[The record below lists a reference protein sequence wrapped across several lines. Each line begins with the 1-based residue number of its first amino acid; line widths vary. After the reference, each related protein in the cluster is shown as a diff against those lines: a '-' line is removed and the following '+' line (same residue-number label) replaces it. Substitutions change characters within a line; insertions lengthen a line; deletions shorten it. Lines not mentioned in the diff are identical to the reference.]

1 MRSMRIVRGIGWP
14 GIKNQ
19 VDVICDWDR
28 GLGSRMKRME
38 GWPRRMGDFF
48 EWNKVAIMMWI
59 GERDHGWSGWRDGRG
74 GWVIFS
80 RVE

>member
-28 GLGSRMKRME
+28 GLGSRMERME
-38 GWPRRMGDFF
+38 GWPRRLGDFF
-48 EWNKVAIMMWI
+48 L
-59 GERDHGWSGWRDGRG
+59 SG
-74 GWVIFS
+74 IK
-80 RVE
+80 